1 MTFTPVHW
9 TGRDA
14 HTKHYDIKQTE
25 SWAWLKY
32 KYIMYVSSGAAQL
45 QTEHAVPD
53 KFVARS
59 IRYLLVIHKSHCC
72 NVTLPSYQALQLRH
86 ACTNDLGAGCASAL
100 YDCDFNALLRFSHK
114 CCT

>member
-59 IRYLLVIHKSHCC
+59 IRYLLVKHKSQRD
-72 NVTLPSYQALQLRH
+72 TTQLSSIATATCMH
-86 ACTNDLGAGCASAL
+86 E
-100 YDCDFNALLRFSHK
+100 
-114 CCT
+114 